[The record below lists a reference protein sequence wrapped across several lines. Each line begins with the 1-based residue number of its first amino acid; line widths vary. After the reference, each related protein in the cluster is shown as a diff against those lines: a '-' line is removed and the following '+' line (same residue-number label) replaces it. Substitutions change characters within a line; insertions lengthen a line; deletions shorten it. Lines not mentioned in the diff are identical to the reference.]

1 VADPLAAGPSAGGPT
16 AAARRR
22 ALGVCLLLACAVL
35 VGGLDLPAS
44 GYEAFRFA
52 PFGFT
57 GGLLGILYA
66 FALATRSVLWR
77 PPGWLGA
84 VLLVYWAAAL
94 AMLFRVL
101 LPPPGLVQVGLAI
114 VAAAAAGI
122 LVSRRDR
129 ESAVM
134 TLGVVTVALSVVR
147 FALVP
152 LFWGRSELPNWGPL
166 RMGASA
172 DAVRDF
178 FVAYA
183 PERPASQALHFLAL
197 ALTVAALWLQWEPPA
212 HATSREASDPG
223 DLSESGGG

>member
-1 VADPLAAGPSAGGPT
+1 MVGMPGPAS
-16 AAARRR
+16 RRR
-22 ALGVCLLLACAVL
+22 ALGVCLLLAASVL
-35 VGGLDLPAS
+35 VGGLDLPAA

-57 GGLLGILYA
+57 GGLLGIVYV
-66 FALATRSVLWR
+66 FALANRSVLWR

-84 VLLVYWAAAL
+84 MLLVYWAAAL
-94 AMLFRVL
+94 AMMFRVL

-122 LVSRRDR
+122 VVSRHDR
-129 ESAVM
+129 VAAVL
-134 TLGVVTVALSVVR
+134 TLGVVTVILAVVR

-152 LFWGRSELPNWGPL
+152 AVWARSELPNWGPL
-166 RMGASA
+166 KIGASA

-197 ALTVAALWLQWEPPA
+197 VLAVAALWLQWEPPPEVHGA
-212 HATSREASDPG
+212 EEP
-223 DLSESGGG
+223 

>member
-1 VADPLAAGPSAGGPT
+1 MAGAPEPAS
-16 AAARRR
+16 RRR
-22 ALGVCLLLACAVL
+22 ALGVCLLLAASVL
-35 VGGLDLPAS
+35 VGGLDLPAT
-44 GYEAFRFA
+44 GYDAFRFA

-57 GGLLGILYA
+57 GGLLGILYT
-66 FALATRSVLWR
+66 FALVSRSVLWR

-84 VLLVYWAAAL
+84 MLLVYWAAAL
-94 AMLFRVL
+94 AMTFRVL
-101 LPPPGLVQVGLAI
+101 LPPPGLVQVALAI

-122 LVSRRDR
+122 VVSRHDR
-129 ESAVM
+129 QAAVL
-134 TLGVVTVALSVVR
+134 TLGVVTVILAVVR

-152 LFWGRSELPNWGPL
+152 VFWARSELPNWGPL

-197 ALTVAALWLQWEPPA
+197 VLAVAALWLQWEPPGETPA
-212 HATSREASDPG
+212 ASNPPPA
-223 DLSESGGG
+223 